1 MFKCNNS
8 GEIKHHSKY
17 NKSNFLYKHFSAT
30 FRVDL
35 TDLQKIILSLNL
47 EKKYTFIKEKTPRN
61 TVTKNNKIQ
70 LIIMDIIQSY
80 YTFSKK
86 IMQRS
91 WFFCLLL
98 FCLLLF
104 RIELSV
110 DVFNFLKVNG
120 EMLMC
125 FPDLI
130 FKCLS
135 VSP

>member
-35 TDLQKIILSLNL
+35 TDLQEIILSLNL
-47 EKKYTFIKEKTPRN
+47 EKKYMFIKEKTPRN

-91 WFFCLLL
+91 
-98 FCLLLF
+98 
-104 RIELSV
+104 
-110 DVFNFLKVNG
+110 
-120 EMLMC
+120 
-125 FPDLI
+125 
-130 FKCLS
+130 
-135 VSP
+135 